1 VHIKDYA
8 GNNLVEIWPKYSL
21 VSDLFGTSM
30 RLLINNNGA
39 ITTKQVRVEPTTGY
53 LKVLV

>member
-1 VHIKDYA
+1 
-8 GNNLVEIWPKYSL
+8 
-21 VSDLFGTSM
+21 M

-53 LKVLV
+53 LKVLVWDITLF